1 MAADITK
8 EGGCTM
14 EKLSDA
20 QLSALF
26 SNLSKGCE
34 KQYKP
39 EEAALLQTLSDYYR
53 GQSGPLNGTLDDA
66 GAMVRA
72 DLIAYA
78 PANVTAAAHSDRG
91 ALRALAWGEKV
102 TKILSAL
109 LARFEKNPAAVPGG
123 KNVYVCEICG
133 FVYVGDDAP
142 DICPVCKVPKFKIA
156 KTARR

>member
-1 MAADITK
+1 MVT
-8 EGGCTM
+8 
-14 EKLSDA
+14 LSDA

-53 GQSGPLNGTLDDA
+53 QQSGTLPGTL
-66 GAMVRA
+66 A
-72 DLIAYA
+72 DISRMTGEDLNAYA
-78 PANVTAAAHSDRG
+78 PAYETAAANADRG
-91 ALRALAWGEKV
+91 AMRALTWGEKV
-102 TKILSAL
+102 SKIVSSL
-109 LARFEKNPAAVPGG
+109 LARYGKNPEAVPGG

-142 DICPVCKVPKFKIA
+142 DICPVCKVPKLKIGKIA
-156 KTARR
+156 RR